1 MSAAVRV
8 DRDTLTTKGL
18 QGDGFLLC
26 EKEIKSIRSGF
37 FAQMDVMHLLSIGNQ
52 VFPTLVTDPTQW
64 PQPGAPGLDLVESLS
79 ALGRELGIALDP
91 RSG

>member
-1 MSAAVRV
+1 
-8 DRDTLTTKGL
+8 
-18 QGDGFLLC
+18 
-26 EKEIKSIRSGF
+26 
-37 FAQMDVMHLLSIGNQ
+37 MDVMHLLSLGNQ